1 MQQRG
6 GRDKAK
12 DPFLIST
19 SRKLDRALFYDLGLA
34 SGISEKGRDR
44 GLALPPRSQQYAEE
58 RLTRLIERTGGA
70 AASIAA
76 LFGPVLIMIFV
87 PTLAATLTVAF
98 AAVLL
103 VVIAVAVFTE
113 LPANEVMTLSFTYAA
128 VLVVFIGTTLVPDG
142 SGP

>member
-1 MQQRG
+1 MRQRG
-6 GRDKAK
+6 GFDKTK
-12 DPFLIST
+12 DPFIIST
-19 SRKLDRALFYDLGLA
+19 TRDLDRKSFYDIELL
-34 SGISEKGRDR
+34 ERDQLCEEALNR
-44 GLALPPRSQQYAEE
+44 GLALPSRTQQNAEE

-87 PTLAATLTVAF
+87 PTLAATLAVAF

-103 VVIAVAVFTE
+103 VVLAVAVFTD

-128 VLVVFIGTTLVPDG
+128 VLVVFIGTTLAPDA
-142 SGP
+142 